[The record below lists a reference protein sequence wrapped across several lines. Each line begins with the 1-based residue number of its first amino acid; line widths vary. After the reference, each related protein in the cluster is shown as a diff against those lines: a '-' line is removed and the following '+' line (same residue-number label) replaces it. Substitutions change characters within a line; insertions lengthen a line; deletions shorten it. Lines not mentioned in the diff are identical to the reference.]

1 MSWMICS
8 TGLATCV
15 SQLPSPTG
23 IVSEDSAPVE
33 GSGCLLRNSVMPMES
48 WPADGL
54 GSGQESNAD
63 ESAAG

>member
-8 TGLATCV
+8 NEPATCV
-15 SQLPSPTG
+15 RKRPSPTG
-23 IVSEDSAPVE
+23 IVSEDSALAE
-33 GSGCLLRNSVMPMES
+33 GSGYLLRNSVMPMES

-54 GSGQESNAD
+54 GSGQEQNAD